1 MGLPMLNKNS
11 KYSKLKVGITVIIG
25 LLIFFLFIFLVGSE
39 GNYFSSTYH
48 LNILMNDTQGLTE
61 GGSVSLGGLKIG
73 HIDKIEFTSVNN
85 QNLVKLR
92 LAILEKYSSQITI
105 NSYAKIST
113 LGLLGDKLI
122 NLSLGNPSEKPLS
135 EGEYLPVRESVS
147 FESITQKIEPAI
159 ENINRIFENLK
170 AITDTISQGKGSIG
184 ELVFNSSAADR
195 LNSSL
200 VNLESFSS
208 SLNKQDGT
216 IGKLIYSD
224 ELYDNLS
231 LLTMNLKMMT
241 DSIQTG
247 KGTLGQLIKND
258 SLYNNLNDLTENLK
272 NASKSL
278 NSDSTM
284 LGGLI
289 NDTESYKQITSL
301 INELNKLIIDL
312 KDNPDKYINLSIF

>member
-1 MGLPMLNKNS
+1 MGLSMLNKNS
-11 KYSKLKVGITVIIG
+11 NYSKLKVGITVIIG

-39 GNYFSSTYH
+39 GNYFSNTYH

-73 HIDKIEFTSVNN
+73 HIDKIEFASVND

-92 LAILEKYSSQITI
+92 LAILEKYASQITV

-122 NLSLGNPSEKPLS
+122 NVSLGNPSERPLS
-135 EGEYLPVRESVS
+135 EGDFLPVRESVN

-159 ENINRIFENLK
+159 ENINKIFDNLK
-170 AITDTISQGKGSIG
+170 TITDTISQGKGSVG

-200 VNLESFSS
+200 ANLESFSS
-208 SLNKQDGT
+208 SLNKHDGT
-216 IGKLIYSD
+216 IGKLIYSA

-241 DSIQTG
+241 DSIKTG
-247 KGTLGQLIKND
+247 KGTLGQFINND
-258 SLYNNLNDLTENLK
+258 SLYTNLNCLTENLK

-289 NDTESYKQITSL
+289 NDTEGYKQITSL
-301 INELNKLIIDL
+301 INDLNKLIKDI
-312 KDNPDKYINLSIF
+312 KDNPGRYVNLSIF

>member
-1 MGLPMLNKNS
+1 MLNKNS
-11 KYSKLKVGITVIIG
+11 NYSKLKVGITVIIG

-39 GNYFSSTYH
+39 GNYFSNTYH

-73 HIDKIEFTSVNN
+73 HIDKIEFASVND

-92 LAILEKYSSQITI
+92 LAILEKYASQITV

-122 NLSLGNPSEKPLS
+122 NVSLGNPTERPLS
-135 EGEYLPVRESVS
+135 EGEFLPVREYVS

-159 ENINRIFENLK
+159 ENIDKIFDDLK
-170 AITDTISQGKGSIG
+170 TITDTISQGKGSIG
-184 ELVFNSSAADR
+184 KLVFNSSAADR
-195 LNSSL
+195 LNASL
-200 VNLESFSS
+200 ANLESFSS
-208 SLNKQDGT
+208 SLNKSDGT
-216 IGKLIYSD
+216 IGNLVYSN

-231 LLTMNLKMMT
+231 LLIMNLKMIT

-247 KGTLGQLIKND
+247 KGTVGKLIKND
-258 SLYNNLNDLTENLK
+258 PLYSNLNDFTENIK

-289 NDTESYKQITSL
+289 NNTESYRQITSL
-301 INELNKLIIDL
+301 INDL
-312 KDNPDKYINLSIF
+312 